1 MEGPSQSIFSFPCNF
16 RQKILKWRMTLWNWY
31 THLSEIL
38 DPRLLI
44 TSISVTFKFS
54 FLHKIWCKFTD
65 IHVLCILLYH
75 TMLVNVNLDI
85 SGYNL
90 EDSFQGYRC
99 GVPQVNNFEQVYSD
113 DHQRSIAVEEGDSK
127 NTSFQRVNFCLVP
140 LN

>member
-1 MEGPSQSIFSFPCNF
+1 
-16 RQKILKWRMTLWNWY
+16 
-31 THLSEIL
+31 
-38 DPRLLI
+38 
-44 TSISVTFKFS
+44 
-54 FLHKIWCKFTD
+54 
-65 IHVLCILLYH
+65 
-75 TMLVNVNLDI
+75 MLVNVNLYI

-113 DHQRSIAVEEGDSK
+113 DHQMSIAGEEGNSK